1 MSNVKRILKWLFG
14 ILLIA
19 IAALFLWGYA
29 PDTDPLKMRAKY
41 ANATSQFVDVG
52 NGLKIHIRDEGRKD
66 GPVLVLLHGSNSSL
80 HIWEPW
86 LQRLGNTYR
95 IISVDQIGHGLT
107 GPNPSRDYSAKAFVD
122 TLDIALTRLNVDRFA
137 LAGTSMGG
145 WVAWEYALVHPQ
157 KVTDLILINSAGPP
171 NDAPLKLS
179 LGYRVQQTPMIN
191 QISTF
196 ITPRSL
202 VDGAASSTVSN
213 PAQITDAEI
222 DRIWELVR
230 YPGNRQATLD
240 IIRAAPSR
248 NEHLNQVSSIKTRT
262 LILWGADDKN
272 LPVSGADWFTRQI
285 PGSVKIIYEKVG
297 HLPMEEVPDRSAQ
310 DVEAFLQSSSA
321 AKH

>member
-14 ILLIA
+14 ILIA
-19 IAALFLWGYA
+19 ATAALFLWGYA
-29 PDTDPLKMRAKY
+29 PDTDPARMRAKY
-41 ANATSQFVDVG
+41 ANAASQFIDIG
-52 NGLKIHIRDEGRKD
+52 NGLKMHIRDEGKKD
-66 GPVLVLLHGSNSSL
+66 GPALVLLHGSNSSL
-80 HIWEPW
+80 HIWQQW
-86 LQRLGNTYR
+86 SKRLGASYR
-95 IISVDQIGHGLT
+95 IISIDQIGHGLT

-122 TLDIALTRLNVDRFA
+122 TLDLALTRLKIDRFA
-137 LAGTSMGG
+137 LAGSSMGG

-157 KVTDLILINSAGPP
+157 KITDLILIDSAGPP
-171 NDAPLKLS
+171 NNAPAKLS

-202 VDGAASSTVSN
+202 VEGAARSTVADPDS
-213 PAQITDAEI
+213 ITDPEI

-248 NEHLNQVSSIKTRT
+248 NEHLNQVSSIKART

-272 LPVSGADWFTRQI
+272 LPVSGADWFARKI
-285 PGSVKIIYEKVG
+285 PGSEKIIYKNIG
-297 HLPMEEVPDRSAQ
+297 HLPMEEVPDQSAG
-310 DVEAFLQSSSA
+310 DVDAFLQSSPSG
-321 AKH
+321 